1 MANTVEN
8 QKKWL
13 EELGWSHEAVEEVC
27 RKIGTVNV
35 QVPWQEA
42 KLFGSELFK
51 ELWKLDSRQ
60 ASPLQAQKLLGL
72 ALACVGMPK
81 ELAGGQDEV
90 VSLLEKFS
98 PERYRLPFQLTISV
112 RQMAIRN

>member
-51 ELWKLDSRQ
+51 ELWKLDICF
-60 ASPLQAQKLLGL
+60 PN
-72 ALACVGMPK
+72 
-81 ELAGGQDEV
+81 
-90 VSLLEKFS
+90 VSADLFHCL
-98 PERYRLPFQLTISV
+98 
-112 RQMAIRN
+112 M